1 MRRKKVKADM
11 AEQEIKKAADVGASR
26 EATDGRSSR
35 AGKYLTFHLE
45 TEEYGIEI
53 LQVTTIIGLLEITF
67 VPDTPHYVRG
77 VINLRGKV
85 IPVVDMR
92 GKFGLEPTEDTNET
106 CVIVV
111 DVQQGD
117 GAVQMGALVD
127 NVSEVL
133 DISEDQI
140 ENAPAFGNGHETD
153 YLLGM
158 AKVNEDVKMLLDID
172 RVLGNEEFAST

>member
-1 MRRKKVKADM
+1 M
-11 AEQEIKKAADVGASR
+11 AEQGINTAASVETSPDAL
-26 EATDGRSSR
+26 DGRSSR
-35 AGKYLTFHLE
+35 AGKYLTFRLD

-53 LQVTTIIGLLEITF
+53 LRVTTIIGLLEITS

-92 GKFGLEPTEDTNET
+92 SKFGLEPTEDTNET

-127 NVSEVL
+127 SVSEML
-133 DISEDQI
+133 DISEDQT
-140 ENAPAFGNGHETD
+140 EDAPSFGNGHETD